1 VTTGVAR
8 RAVDPDARDI
18 EAARGLLRRLYDQ
31 HEAGDNIG
39 CHFTALEI
47 PRYLRLVRLIV
58 PQHPLWS
65 VNPYRHCDFRCR
77 YCSVHAQGVAVPSLT
92 GDALRRRLRL
102 ELQVVPPEHHTVLS
116 AMCDAY
122 VPAEAHIGIARIAM
136 EELIATGRCVHVVT
150 KGATVLRDAD
160 LLRRARCGKVE
171 VSLCTLDEGL
181 AAALEPGAPPPAERL
196 VLVRALAAAGVDVGI
211 SLAPWIPGVT
221 DVGAVLDAVGPER
234 RITISPLKC
243 NAAGPTLELAGR
255 RYTQQSVN
263 GRYRQERERFRGCPS
278 LRWESPWQFSNHY
291 LRSYQPLTFGDVDGS
306 IRSPEPEPRM
316 AQRFL
321 ALLASHGVWHRVA
334 RVHAALYRASRGH
347 IGRSAAGITYLLLI
361 TRGRRSGRPHTVP
374 LPYAMDGPRWL
385 VVASNGGAD
394 RDPAWLHNLRA
405 DTSATVQV
413 GRARTTVTARVATTW
428 QTRRLWPMLQ
438 SANPL
443 LGRSQQ
449 LTARSLPVVILE
461 PRGEAGGRRAS
472 T

>member
-1 VTTGVAR
+1 
-8 RAVDPDARDI
+8 
-18 EAARGLLRRLYDQ
+18 
-31 HEAGDNIG
+31 
-39 CHFTALEI
+39 
-47 PRYLRLVRLIV
+47 
-58 PQHPLWS
+58 
-65 VNPYRHCDFRCR
+65 
-77 YCSVHAQGVAVPSLT
+77 
-92 GDALRRRLRL
+92 
-102 ELQVVPPEHHTVLS
+102 
-116 AMCDAY
+116 M
-122 VPAEAHIGIARIAM
+122 
-136 EELIATGRCVHVVT
+136 
-150 KGATVLRDAD
+150 
-160 LLRRARCGKVE
+160 
-171 VSLCTLDEGL
+171 SLCTLDEGV

-196 VLVRALAAAGVDVGI
+196 VLVRALAAEGVDVGI

-221 DVGAVLDAVGPER
+221 DVAAVLDAVGPER

-263 GRYRQERERFRGCPS
+263 GRYRHERERFRGCPS

-291 LRSYQPLTFGDVDGS
+291 LRSYLPLTFGDVDGS

-321 ALLASHGVWHRVA
+321 GLLAAHGVWHRVA
-334 RVHAALYRASRGH
+334 RGHAALYRASRGH
-347 IGRSAAGITYLLLI
+347 LGRRAAGITYLLLI

-374 LPYAMDGPRWL
+374 LPYTMDGPRWL

-413 GRARTTVTARVATTW
+413 GRARTEVTARVATTS

-461 PRGEAGGRRAS
+461 PRGEAGERRAS
-472 T
+472 LGAGSLAAAESGRYPCPATCKIRGLHESSPDPGGNCPSDPPDPAARRCGGSRPDRAATASRSAFSNVDRRRHHDRGVAG